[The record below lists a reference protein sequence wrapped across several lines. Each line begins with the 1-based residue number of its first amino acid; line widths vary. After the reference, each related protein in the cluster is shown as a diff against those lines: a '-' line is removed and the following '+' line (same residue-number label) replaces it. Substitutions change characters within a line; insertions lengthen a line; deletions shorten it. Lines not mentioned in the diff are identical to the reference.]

1 MGFKFGMVSLKRP
14 KKNLNFP
21 FKLTGDAH
29 KLKVHFRSDK
39 RHPNLDSIFPLVKS
53 VTLVTRI
60 TRTTIIL
67 YSISDILAQYFALIS
82 DQIIVCP
89 LVSWMVF
96 LYHKQCQHV
105 IIEPSMMHD
114 A

>member
-29 KLKVHFRSDK
+29 KLKVHFPSDK

-60 TRTTIIL
+60 TRTTVIS
-67 YSISDILAQYFALIS
+67 YSISDILAQYFVLKSLSVHWSPGWYSYITARN
-82 DQIIVCP
+82 
-89 LVSWMVF
+89 
-96 LYHKQCQHV
+96 YKTK
-105 IIEPSMMHD
+105 HD